1 MLLEWNNPHEDT
13 PASRWKLLKKTAHE
27 VQHFLCPE
35 QQHPKNKIKYFSV
48 LSGMLVTT
56 FLPYYN
62 EGKTVLEFKVT
73 GILTVEHV
81 ITKPFTKKILANKP
95 WKLPMTLLMGAKYVV
110 ERPSNADILT
120 ELGKTQD
127 SFPLKIFE
135 PRKNKQAVLAMVV
148 LTPQY
153 SSISCSWC
161 GH

>member
-1 MLLEWNNPHEDT
+1 MLTEWNNPHEDT
-13 PASRWKLLKKTAHE
+13 PASRWKLLKRNARE
-27 VQHFLCPE
+27 VQHLLCPE
-35 QQHPKNKIKYFSV
+35 QQHAKNTIKYFSV
-48 LSGMLVTT
+48 LRGMIVTA

-62 EGKTVLEFKVT
+62 KGRTVLGFKAT

-120 ELGKTQD
+120 ELGKTQA

-135 PRKNKQAVLAMVV
+135 PR
-148 LTPQY
+148 
-153 SSISCSWC
+153 
-161 GH
+161 